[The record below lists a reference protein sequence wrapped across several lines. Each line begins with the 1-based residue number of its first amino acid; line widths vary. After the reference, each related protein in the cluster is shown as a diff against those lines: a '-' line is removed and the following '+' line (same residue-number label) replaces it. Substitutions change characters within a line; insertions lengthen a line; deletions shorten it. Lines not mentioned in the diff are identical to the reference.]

1 MKKHRFLFSSFF
13 QKPAKEVFAWHL
25 RKGALER
32 MLPPWEKVKIIKK
45 EGNVPRNGSRVF
57 LEQHIG
63 PFRKKWIIEHRDFI
77 EGQEFS
83 DFQIK
88 GPFTTFVHRHYIER
102 IDATSCKLEDEVI
115 FSLPFP
121 GVSKYVIRELHAH
134 FRFRH
139 ERLQKDLQVY
149 GAYPQKPVKVLLSGS
164 SGMIGRE
171 LLTFLRLGGH
181 EVTCLVR
188 SSKKEGQGAIY
199 WDPESDQADLS
210 KWEGFDVVIHLA
222 GENIASGYWTEAK
235 KQKIVLSR
243 TRNTWL
249 LSKMLS
255 RLSSPPKMFI
265 CASAI
270 GFYGNRPGEVLDEH
284 SSQGIG
290 FLSEVAAKWEEVAAT
305 LKEVGVRVVH
315 TRFGLVLHPSK
326 GIFSRLQMTAKV
338 CLGAVLGT
346 GTQKVSWISID
357 DLIYGIYH
365 VIYKEEVS
373 GPVNFTSPYSVSQRE
388 FIEKI
393 ANKNHRKVFLTISKR
408 LLKLF
413 LGQMADEL
421 LLTDQE
427 VYPKK
432 LIQSG
437 YEFFHPKLDDFV
449 NFFGRK

>member
-1 MKKHRFLFSSFF
+1 MFTWYL
-13 QKPAKEVFAWHL
+13 Q
-25 RKGALER
+25 KGALER
-32 MLPPWEKVKIIKK
+32 MLPPWENVKIIKR
-45 EGNVPRNGSRVF
+45 EGDVPKNGSRVF

-88 GPFTTFVHRHYIER
+88 GPFTTFVHRHYIEKV
-102 IDATSCKLEDEVI
+102 DANSCRLEDEVI

-121 GVSKYVIRELHAH
+121 GASKYVIRELHAY

-139 ERLQKDLQVY
+139 ERLQKDLEVY
-149 GAYPQKPVKVLLSGS
+149 GTYPQKPVKILLSGS

-188 SSKKEGQGAIY
+188 SPKKECPGVIY
-199 WDPESDQADLS
+199 WNPDSDQVDLS

-235 KQKIVLSR
+235 KKKIVLSR
-243 TRNTWL
+243 TRDTWL
-249 LSKMLS
+249 LSKILS

-270 GFYGNRPGEVLDEH
+270 GFYGNRPGEVLEED

-326 GIFSRLQMTAKV
+326 GIFSRLQMAAKV

-346 GTQKVSWISID
+346 GAQKVSWISID

-365 VIYKEEVS
+365 IIYKEEVS
-373 GPVNFTSPYSVSQRE
+373 GPVNFTSPYSVTQRE

-421 LLTDQE
+421 LLTDQK

-449 NFFGRK
+449 NFFDRK